1 MMLLQRSNNPTPPRE
16 NSTKSPDPIKRTQ
29 APDGAENL
37 VEMHKELQ
45 SKRAVTEKL
54 SRDLEDPCNLVR
66 WRALEGEDPDAEAL
80 RATITVRTV
89 QAVPLY

>member
-1 MMLLQRSNNPTPPRE
+1 QVAELQRRLE
-16 NSTKSPDPIKRTQ
+16 AARRRTVK

-37 VEMHKELQ
+37 VAMHKELQ

-80 RATITVRTV
+80 RTTITVR
-89 QAVPLY
+89 AVPAAPLR